1 MGKIV
6 SIGNTKSVLT
16 AIAADDKAA
25 LRRVYEQYREEF
37 QHFALRY
44 GAAPDDIADVYQD
57 AVIAFYENIKAGKV
71 VELKSSIKTYL
82 FSIGKFM
89 LFRKLK
95 KQNRTVSLETDQL
108 PELGYDAVDEALNL
122 TARQSLMREALDQ
135 LGAKCRQL
143 LLLLYYRRYAT
154 EAVMAEMDYSNL
166 NVVKSQ
172 KARCMK
178 QLRDMLHSP
187 AYRQQL

>member
-6 SIGNTKSVLT
+6 SIGNTESVLA
-16 AIAADDKAA
+16 AIADDDKAA
-25 LRRVYEQYREEF
+25 LRRVYEMYREEF

-44 GAAPDDIADVYQD
+44 GASPEDIADVYQD

-71 VELKSSIKTYL
+71 EELRSSIKTYL

-95 KQNRTVSLETDQL
+95 KQGRTVSVEAEQL
-108 PELGYDAVDEALNL
+108 PDLGYDAVGADLEL
-122 TARQSLMREALDQ
+122 TARQSLMRRALDT
-135 LGAKCRQL
+135 LGGKCRQML
-143 LLLLYYRRYAT
+143 LLIYYRRYAT
-154 EAVMAEMDYSNL
+154 ESVMEEMNYSNL

-178 QLRDMLHSP
+178 QLRDILQSP
-187 AYRQQL
+187 AYRQQ